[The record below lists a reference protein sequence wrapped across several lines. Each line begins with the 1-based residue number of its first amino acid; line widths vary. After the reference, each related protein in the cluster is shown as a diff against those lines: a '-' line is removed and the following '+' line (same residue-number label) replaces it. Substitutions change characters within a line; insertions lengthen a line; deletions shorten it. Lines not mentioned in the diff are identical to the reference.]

1 MNRKGI
7 TLVEVLCIVAVLF
20 ILSAALLPVLKR
32 STLEA
37 KADAAKQNLK
47 GFWKGILL
55 YQSDCEQKTMFGK
68 AADMG
73 LPPSGLGWAQFC
85 NQYTGDTQLGWAT
98 KSTFLPCGNLHDS
111 KFGVEG
117 LGYMVSMLSDW
128 PRDVVKFQE
137 DTVVLYDKNCNDPGT
152 QISSQSMLKRSIGI
166 TLGGQIKDRTQ
177 KQLLYFDQRFY
188 R

>member
-7 TLVEVLCIVAVLF
+7 TLVEVLCIAAVLL

-32 STLEA
+32 STIEA

-47 GFWKGILL
+47 GFWKGLLL
-55 YQSDCEQKTMFGK
+55 YQSECEQKVLFGD
-68 AADMG
+68 APEMG
-73 LPPSGLGWAQFC
+73 LPPSGLGWAQFY
-85 NQYTGDTQLGWAT
+85 NQYTGDAQPGWAT
-98 KSTFLPCGNLHDS
+98 KSAFLPCGNLHDS
-111 KFGVEG
+111 KFGFDG
-117 LGYMVSMLSDW
+117 IGYMVSMRSDW

-137 DTVVLYDKNCNDPGT
+137 DTVVLYDRNCNDPST
-152 QISSQSMLKRSIGI
+152 VVYSQTSLKRSIGI